1 MFGHWGVLRPFPCQ
15 PCSQRGRCAGR
26 GAAGGMA
33 GWQNVQ
39 SSPLK
44 CDEEAQCRLYPWHS
58 SPLLFSLC
66 LPPAECKV
74 WRNPLNLFRGAEY
87 NRWVTAAKLPASEN
101 PRLVQGFT
109 LPPGIL
115 QLWPPRAF
123 YFLPHS
129 DLLFVFFLVLCSLSC
144 LLFVSFSFAY
154 SLFYLT
160 ICLLFGVFSPVT
172 QNTFS
177 LLLLYFLIFY
187 LFSLLTILS
196 FIPHNSSFFLF
207 LSLCFLS
214 SIFPLW
220 FIFLLICSHQFI
232 FWHSTSI
239 LSDVPPYPP
248 NESSSSFPFLMW

>member
-129 DLLFVFFLVLCSLSC
+129 DLVCFFLSVVFTLLSSFC
-144 LLFVSFSFAY
+144 FLFLRLLFVLPHNLSSVWRFLASYTKYIFSPPPLFPHFLFIFSSHHPVFYPSQLLLFSF
-154 SLFYLT
+154 F
-160 ICLLFGVFSPVT
+160 VFVLS
-172 QNTFS
+172 
-177 LLLLYFLIFY
+177 LLYFSSLIYFSFD
-187 LFSLLTILS
+187 LFSSVYILTFHLYSLWCASI
-196 FIPHNSSFFLF
+196 SS
-207 LSLCFLS
+207 
-214 SIFPLW
+214 
-220 FIFLLICSHQFI
+220 
-232 FWHSTSI
+232 
-239 LSDVPPYPP
+239 
-248 NESSSSFPFLMW
+248 